1 MTPVDPTG
9 EASSPADSSQVRIL
23 VADDNDDAASSL
35 ATLLGFRGHAVRVA
49 GDGASAVR
57 LAETFRP
64 HIALLDIS
72 MPGMDGYAT
81 AEAIRSR
88 PWGNE
93 LLLVALT
100 GWANATDRARAL
112 KSGFDI
118 HVAKPVDFDSLDR
131 IISQFEST
139 RAGA

>member
-1 MTPVDPTG
+1 MTTSGGGPPPDAAAPL
-9 EASSPADSSQVRIL
+9 RIL
-23 VADDNDDAASSL
+23 VADDNDDAANSL
-35 ATLLGFRGHAVRVA
+35 ATLLGLRGHAVRVA
-49 GDGASAVR
+49 GDGASAVQ
-57 LAETFRP
+57 LADTFRP

-81 AEAIRSR
+81 AGTIRAR

-100 GWANATDRARAL
+100 GWANQADRARAL

-118 HVAKPVDFDSLDR
+118 HVAKPVDFEALDR
-131 IISQFEST
+131 IIGQFDRG
-139 RAGA
+139 RAPR